1 MNPDKTISEIK
12 DKADLLE
19 QADKLKFD
27 APWQA
32 RAFSVVLTM
41 YERDL
46 FQWNEF
52 QARLIEEVQSDGSA
66 AEDLESVYYEQWITA
81 FEKLLLDKGICE
93 PDELQH
99 RVAEFASGQRD
110 ASEFVS
116 GADHSH
122 SH

>member
-1 MNPDKTISEIK
+1 MNPDKAISDIK
-12 DKADLLE
+12 DKENLPE

-41 YERDL
+41 YERDM

-52 QARLIEEVQSDGSA
+52 QARLIEEVQRDESEI
-66 AEDLESVYYEQWITA
+66 EDLESVYYEQWITA
-81 FEKLLLDKGICE
+81 FEKLLLDKEICD

-99 RVAEFASGQRD
+99 RVNEFASGQRD

-116 GADHSH
+116 GVDHSH